1 MRLMYTFVQQHWR
14 RMKLPVWF
22 VISRDISYIYIA
34 RVKTLE
40 LALEEQQQQPRA
52 GTSPQPAL
60 TVPQPEPLKEAG
72 TGT

>member
-1 MRLMYTFVQQHWR
+1 MRLVYTFVQQHWR

-22 VISRDISYIYIA
+22 VISRDISYIIYIA
-34 RVKTLE
+34 RLKTLE
-40 LALEEQQQQPRA
+40 LALEEQQQTRA

-60 TVPQPEPLKEAG
+60 TVPQPEPLKEA